1 MSVLRSSGVVAAVA
15 VLTLAA
21 GCAQEEGDGTGT
33 GTGTGDPQ
41 LRIGYV
47 LPETGGIAFL
57 GPGMIG
63 SVKIAV
69 EEINE
74 AGGVNGEDVVLTGG
88 DEGGA
93 DGIIASQT
101 VDRLLNTDRV
111 SAVIGAAAS
120 GVSLKVIDKI
130 TQAGVVQCAPS
141 NTSPTFTDYEDNGFY
156 FRAAPSDALLAP
168 VFGDLV
174 TEEGGQRV
182 AMLGRADDYG
192 QSLIAASAEA
202 VQAAGGETSEP
213 ILYDPTTQDFDAEVR
228 AVAAYQPDAMVLIAF
243 DETAAIL
250 RNLTEAGYGPQDIR
264 IYGGTGSKKVGLAEQ
279 VDPGNPASVQ
289 GLRGINPA
297 ATSDTGFLDTLREE
311 VPDLAVT
318 QYTGES
324 YDCTMLV
331 ALAAQQAGSS
341 DPSAV
346 RDNMVSVSKD
356 GTKCTTFAECKELLE
371 ADEDIDYDGVSGPID
386 LTEVGD
392 PSKATYDEW
401 EFQADGSITTL
412 RSVESG

>member
-1 MSVLRSSGVVAAVA
+1 MPAFRRTGVIAAVA
-15 VLTLAA
+15 VATLAA
-21 GCAQEEGDGTGT
+21 GCAQDEGGGGTEA
-33 GTGTGDPQ
+33 GDPE

-63 SVKIAV
+63 SVKMAV
-69 EEINE
+69 EDINA

-88 DEGGA
+88 DEGAG

-120 GVSLKVIDKI
+120 GVTLKVIDKI
-130 TQAGVVQCAPS
+130 TGAGVTQCAPS
-141 NTSPTFTDYEDNGFY
+141 NTSPTFTDYEDDGFY

-168 VFGDLV
+168 VFGELV
-174 TEEGGQRV
+174 TEEGGTKV
-182 AMLGRADDYG
+182 ALLSRADDYG

-202 VQAAGGETSEP
+202 VKAAGADTSDP
-213 ILYDPTTQDFDAEVR
+213 ILYDPTTQDFDAEIR
-228 AVAAYQPDAMVLIAF
+228 AVTAYQPDAIILIAF
-243 DETAAIL
+243 DESAAIL
-250 RNLTEAGYGPQDIR
+250 RSLIEAGYGPQDIK
-264 IYGGTGSKKVGLAEQ
+264 IYTGTGSKNAGLAEQ

-289 GLRGINPA
+289 GLLGINPA
-297 ATSDTGFLDTLREE
+297 ATSNSGFLDKLREQ
-311 VPDLAVT
+311 VPDLSVT

-341 DPSAV
+341 DPAAI

-386 LTEVGD
+386 LTQAGD

-401 EFQADGSITTL
+401 EFQADGSIKTL